1 MVSIEQVKELREIT
15 GISVSECKKA
25 LEESGGDIGKA
36 KAWLRE
42 RGKEI
47 ANKKSSREAGE
58 GRVEGYVHQTG
69 KVGVLLDLRCET
81 DFVAKADTF
90 RTLAHEVAMQIA
102 SMKPESIEELMEQS
116 YIKDSSR
123 TVKDLITE
131 AVAQL
136 GENIKVERF
145 SRFEI

>member
-25 LEESGGDIGKA
+25 LEASGGSIEKA

-47 ANKKSSREAGE
+47 ANKKSSREVGE
-58 GRVEGYVHQTG
+58 GRVEAYVHQTG

-81 DFVAKADTF
+81 DFVAKADSF
-90 RTLAHEVAMQIA
+90 KNLAHELAMQAA
-102 SMKPESIEELMEQS
+102 SMKPESVDELLEQP

-123 TVKDLITE
+123 KVKDLIVE

-136 GENIKVERF
+136 GENIRVERF
-145 SRFEI
+145 TRFEI